1 MDVKT
6 TGISVGN
13 KEEEE
18 EEEVVEEEEEIMVLW
33 NCGNKIVK

>member
-18 EEEVVEEEEEIMVLW
+18 EEEVAEEEEEIMVLW